1 MADDLKR
8 VGLVFKA
15 DGTVDFAKSLKTI
28 NALTKENYSAFSLAK
43 SQWDKSTS
51 SLTKLKDT
59 QNYLTKQTETYSS
72 KVMTLRSQLE
82 ELESAEN
89 KDEKAIA
96 NKKNQLNNA
105 EASLNKYKKQLNE
118 VTASLESGQ
127 AKIEEYAKKVE
138 EFGNK
143 TKKVGESLTTKVS
156 ASIVGLGVAA
166 VKVGS
171 DFDAAMSQVSATS
184 GATGKDLQDLRDKA
198 KEMGASTKFSA
209 SESAEA
215 MNYMAMAG
223 WNSKQMIAGLP
234 GILNLAAAS
243 NESLANTSDIV
254 TDALT
259 AFGLTAEDSGHFAD
273 VMAKTSS
280 SANTNVSLMGETFKQ
295 VAPLAGTLG
304 FSVEDTSLAIGLM
317 ANAGI
322 KGSQAGTSLKAA
334 LANLSSPTDKMK
346 AKMKEL
352 GISMTDSNGQTK
364 PLITIITELRE
375 KFGKLSKSQ
384 QTAAASTIF
393 GKEAMSGM
401 LAVINASDKDFNSL
415 YENIKN
421 ADGAAEDM
429 AKTMQDNLQGDLTT
443 LSSALEGLGIKIS
456 KALTPVLRE
465 ITQAVTEFISWLNG
479 LDDHIISVITVV
491 AGLVAAIGPLLVLIG
506 TLAGPVSNAISLF
519 GKMKLAMYSATTQTG
534 LISSALGALNAPIIA
549 IIAIIAVV
557 VAAVINLWN
566 TNEGFRQNVIS
577 IVNNISAI
585 VQNLWNNFLKPVFS
599 LIMGIVEELWQNSLL
614 PLWNKVNSFI
624 ASIVSDVSKMI
635 NKVTPLINLI
645 VNLLSVVLVPVI
657 SLVGAVFT
665 TMVSTAINMFSV
677 LLDNISGI
685 VTGISQ
691 IFNGL
696 IDFIVG
702 IFTGNWERAIKG
714 IVNIFKEIF
723 STLGAIVKAP
733 INAVIAC
740 INGAISG
747 INSMIRGINKI
758 KIPDWVPGIGGKGFN
773 IGTIGKVSY
782 LAKGGDLLQGTAI
795 VGESGPE
802 VLQQMGTKTRVT
814 PLTGS
819 GGVNQTDLI
828 DYDRLYQMFLELFT
842 NVKVVLDKREMGK
855 FIRSET

>member
-156 ASIVGLGVAA
+156 APIVGLGVAA

-456 KALTPVLRE
+456 EALTPVLRE

-677 LLDNISGI
+677 LLNNISGI

-714 IVNIFKEIF
+714 IVNIFKGIF

>member
-156 ASIVGLGVAA
+156 APIVGLGVAA

-234 GILNLAAAS
+234 GVLNLAAAS

-456 KALTPVLRE
+456 EALTPVLRE

-714 IVNIFKEIF
+714 IVNIFKGIF

-842 NVKVVLDKREMGK
+842 NVKVMLDKRELGK

>member
-156 ASIVGLGVAA
+156 APIVGLGVAA

-456 KALTPVLRE
+456 EALTPVLRE

-714 IVNIFKEIF
+714 IVNIFKGIF

-842 NVKVVLDKREMGK
+842 NVKVMLDKRELGK

>member
-156 ASIVGLGVAA
+156 APIVGLGVAA

-456 KALTPVLRE
+456 EALTPVLRE
-465 ITQAVTEFISWLNG
+465 ITQAVTEFISWLNS

-714 IVNIFKEIF
+714 IVNIFKGIF

>member
-156 ASIVGLGVAA
+156 APIVGLGVAA

-456 KALTPVLRE
+456 EALTPVLRE

-519 GKMKLAMYSATTQTG
+519 GKMKLAMYSATTQAG

-714 IVNIFKEIF
+714 IVNIFKGIF

-842 NVKVVLDKREMGK
+842 NVKVMLDKRELGK

>member
-456 KALTPVLRE
+456 EALTPVLRE

-714 IVNIFKEIF
+714 IVNIFKGIF

>member
-1 MADDLKR
+1 MANDLKR

-143 TKKVGESLTTKVS
+143 TKKVGETLTTKVS
-156 ASIVGLGVAA
+156 APIVGLGVAA

-184 GATGKDLQDLRDKA
+184 GATGKDLTDLRDKA

-456 KALTPVLRE
+456 EALTPVLRE

-566 TNEGFRQNVIS
+566 TNEGFRKNVIS

-685 VTGISQ
+685 VTGIRQ

-714 IVNIFKEIF
+714 IVNIFKGIF

-758 KIPDWVPGIGGKGFN
+758 KIPDWVPGVGGKGFN

-814 PLTGS
+814 PLTSS

>member
-156 ASIVGLGVAA
+156 APIVGLGVAA

-456 KALTPVLRE
+456 EALTPVLRE

-491 AGLVAAIGPLLVLIG
+491 AGLVAALGPLLVLIG

-714 IVNIFKEIF
+714 IVNIFKGIF

-747 INSMIRGINKI
+747 VNSMIRGINKI

>member
-1 MADDLKR
+1 ML
-8 VGLVFKA
+8 F
-15 DGTVDFAKSLKTI
+15 
-28 NALTKENYSAFSLAK
+28 
-43 SQWDKSTS
+43 
-51 SLTKLKDT
+51 
-59 QNYLTKQTETYSS
+59 
-72 KVMTLRSQLE
+72 
-82 ELESAEN
+82 
-89 KDEKAIA
+89 
-96 NKKNQLNNA
+96 
-105 EASLNKYKKQLNE
+105 
-118 VTASLESGQ
+118 
-127 AKIEEYAKKVE
+127 
-138 EFGNK
+138 
-143 TKKVGESLTTKVS
+143 
-156 ASIVGLGVAA
+156 
-166 VKVGS
+166 
-171 DFDAAMSQVSATS
+171 
-184 GATGKDLQDLRDKA
+184 
-198 KEMGASTKFSA
+198 
-209 SESAEA
+209 
-215 MNYMAMAG
+215 
-223 WNSKQMIAGLP
+223 
-234 GILNLAAAS
+234 
-243 NESLANTSDIV
+243 
-254 TDALT
+254 
-259 AFGLTAEDSGHFAD
+259 
-273 VMAKTSS
+273 
-280 SANTNVSLMGETFKQ
+280 
-295 VAPLAGTLG
+295 
-304 FSVEDTSLAIGLM
+304 
-317 ANAGI
+317 
-322 KGSQAGTSLKAA
+322 
-334 LANLSSPTDKMK
+334 LS
-346 AKMKEL
+346 
-352 GISMTDSNGQTK
+352 
-364 PLITIITELRE
+364 LIT
-375 KFGKLSKSQ
+375 FQ
-384 QTAAASTIF
+384 
-393 GKEAMSGM
+393 
-401 LAVINASDKDFNSL
+401 
-415 YENIKN
+415 
-421 ADGAAEDM
+421 
-429 AKTMQDNLQGDLTT
+429 
-443 LSSALEGLGIKIS
+443 
-456 KALTPVLRE
+456 
-465 ITQAVTEFISWLNG
+465 
-479 LDDHIISVITVV
+479 
-491 AGLVAAIGPLLVLIG
+491 LL
-506 TLAGPVSNAISLF
+506 F
-519 GKMKLAMYSATTQTG
+519 
-534 LISSALGALNAPIIA
+534 
-549 IIAIIAVV
+549 
-557 VAAVINLWN
+557 
-566 TNEGFRQNVIS
+566 
-577 IVNNISAI
+577 
-585 VQNLWNNFLKPVFS
+585 NLWNNFLKPVFS

-714 IVNIFKEIF
+714 IVNIFKGIF

>member
-156 ASIVGLGVAA
+156 APIVGLGVAA

-259 AFGLTAEDSGHFAD
+259 AFGLKAEDSSHFAD
-273 VMAKTSS
+273 VLAKTSS
-280 SANTNVSLMGETFKQ
+280 SANTNVSLMGETFKY
-295 VAPLAGTLG
+295 VAPIAGTLG

-322 KGSQAGTSLKAA
+322 KGSQAGTSLKTAI
-334 LANLSSPTDKMK
+334 ANMVSPSDKM
-346 AKMKEL
+346 ADKMDEL
-352 GISMTDSNGQTK
+352 GISITDANGQTK
-364 PLITIITELRE
+364 PFIQIMQELRE
-375 KFGKLSKSQ
+375 KFSKLDKAEQ
-384 QTAAASTIF
+384 AAAASTIF
-393 GKEAMSGM
+393 GKESMSGM
-401 LAVINASDKDFNSL
+401 LAIINASDSDFNTL

-421 ADGAAEDM
+421 ADGAALDM
-429 AKTMQDNLQGDLTT
+429 ANTMQDNLQGDLTT

-456 KALTPVLRE
+456 EALTPALRS

-714 IVNIFKEIF
+714 IVNIFKGIF
-723 STLGAIVKAP
+723 STLGDIVKAP

>member
-156 ASIVGLGVAA
+156 APIVGLGVAA

-184 GATGKDLQDLRDKA
+184 GDTGKDLQDLRDKA

-456 KALTPVLRE
+456 EALTPVLRE

-614 PLWNKVNSFI
+614 PLWNKVNSLI

-714 IVNIFKEIF
+714 IVNIFKGIF

>member
-156 ASIVGLGVAA
+156 APIVGLGVAA

-456 KALTPVLRE
+456 EALTPVLRE

-506 TLAGPVSNAISLF
+506 TLAGPVSNAIYLF

-566 TNEGFRQNVIS
+566 TNEGFRQSVIS

-714 IVNIFKEIF
+714 IVNIFKGIF

>member
-156 ASIVGLGVAA
+156 APIVGLGVAA

-346 AKMKEL
+346 AKMNEL

-456 KALTPVLRE
+456 EALTPVLRE

-714 IVNIFKEIF
+714 IVNIFKGIF

>member
-156 ASIVGLGVAA
+156 APIVGLGVAA

-171 DFDAAMSQVSATS
+171 DFDTAMSQVSATS

-456 KALTPVLRE
+456 EALTPVLRE

-714 IVNIFKEIF
+714 IVNIFKGIF

-828 DYDRLYQMFLELFT
+828 DYDRLYLMFLELFT
-842 NVKVVLDKREMGK
+842 NVKVMLDKRELGK

>member
-156 ASIVGLGVAA
+156 APIVGLGVAA

-184 GATGKDLQDLRDKA
+184 GDTGKDLQDLRDKA

-456 KALTPVLRE
+456 EALTPVLRE

-714 IVNIFKEIF
+714 IVNIFKGIF

>member
-143 TKKVGESLTTKVS
+143 TKKVGETLTTKVS
-156 ASIVGLGVAA
+156 APIVGLGVAA

-171 DFDAAMSQVSATS
+171 DFDSAMSQVSATS
-184 GATGKDLQDLRDKA
+184 GAAGKDLQDLRDKA

-456 KALTPVLRE
+456 EALTPVLRE

-714 IVNIFKEIF
+714 IVNIFKGIF

-802 VLQQMGTKTRVT
+802 ILQQMGTKTRVT
-814 PLTGS
+814 PLTGT

-842 NVKVVLDKREMGK
+842 NVKVMLDKRELGK

>member
-143 TKKVGESLTTKVS
+143 TKKVGETLTTKVS
-156 ASIVGLGVAA
+156 APIVGLGVAA

-171 DFDAAMSQVSATS
+171 DFDSAMSQVSATS
-184 GATGKDLQDLRDKA
+184 GAAGKDLQDLRDKA

-456 KALTPVLRE
+456 EALTPVLRE

-645 VNLLSVVLVPVI
+645 VNLLSVVLVSVI

-714 IVNIFKEIF
+714 IVNIFKGIF

-842 NVKVVLDKREMGK
+842 NVKVMLDKRELGK

>member
-156 ASIVGLGVAA
+156 APIVGLGVAA

-456 KALTPVLRE
+456 EALTPVLRE

-714 IVNIFKEIF
+714 IVNIFKGIF